1 MTAITRTDGQSQSAA
16 GARLVHM
23 RSHGGH
29 RQEYQELFAALF
41 GLSLSTGRV
50 GPTNLCRLV
59 AARAILFGT
68 IDDDYAG
75 FFLTALLRALL
86 GRRTVGLFL
95 RPHVC
100 LQSKALR
107 NRVKKAAF
115 TFLKRVR
122 PVSVF
127 TIVPFSIAPEFAQ
140 VADDGLV
147 DPQLWDLATAPTN
160 AIDAK
165 FSAQIAAAAGGRHI
179 LAFVGTASAIKG
191 IGLLR
196 DLIADPSW
204 PSDEIFVVAAGRFPD
219 GNGASADE
227 FTALGALAL
236 PRVISDAELRALY
249 AGADLIWASYR
260 PDYDQASGI
269 FGRAV
274 QTGRTPVLRA
284 GSLIARFAR
293 QNDISAVELDW
304 AAPPH
309 ERLSALTGQVF
320 AAQKVMVPKAK
331 IARWKQ
337 DFIAKLLAAL

>member
-1 MTAITRTDGQSQSAA
+1 M
-16 GARLVHM
+16 
-23 RSHGGH
+23 
-29 RQEYQELFAALF
+29 
-41 GLSLSTGRV
+41 
-50 GPTNLCRLV
+50 
-59 AARAILFGT
+59 
-68 IDDDYAG
+68 
-75 FFLTALLRALL
+75 
-86 GRRTVGLFL
+86 FL

-249 AGADLIWASYR
+249 AGADLIWASLQARLR
-260 PDYDQASGI
+260 PGVGDFWARGTNRSDTRPTRRLADCAI
-269 FGRAV
+269 RA
-274 QTGRTPVLRA
+274 
-284 GSLIARFAR
+284 
-293 QNDISAVELDW
+293 
-304 AAPPH
+304 
-309 ERLSALTGQVF
+309 
-320 AAQKVMVPKAK
+320 AK
-331 IARWKQ
+331 
-337 DFIAKLLAAL
+337 